1 MAPDGCAPPLAS
13 LRRAQQTQAEDN
25 KNGASDWLDYV
36 RSKHF
41 KAYYNR
47 AFAWDKLGEYAKSRT
62 IRQSH
67 STANTPSHTHAHAR
81 IYLRGPVDG
90 RPLHGEYGEYE
101 WYIHHSRA
109 NTPSHTHAH
118 ARTPRGPS
126 CRKALYLIPVS
137 RMMSRIERE
146 RVSMRALFR
155 V

>member
-1 MAPDGCAPPLAS
+1 MAPDGCVTPLAS
-13 LRRAQQTQAEDN
+13 LRRAQRAQAGLILTGLITN
-25 KNGASDWLDYV
+25 VIV